1 MIRDHVSSISAAKI
15 IKSENQQEL
24 KQAIIDLT
32 IPLKLQGQVIIRV
45 DNARGFLP
53 LLDDKDHDL
62 QKLKILVEATD
73 VHNKNSNAVVDK
85 ACFEIEQEL
94 VRIEPDGRPVSNTTL
109 QLAVSNLN
117 SRLRR
122 NGQISAFEIHFN
134 RDMNTG
140 QNFNLN

>member
-53 LLDDKDHDL
+53 LLDDKDHVSEIKDL
-62 QKLKILVEATD
+62 
-73 VHNKNSNAVVDK
+73 S
-85 ACFEIEQEL
+85 
-94 VRIEPDGRPVSNTTL
+94 
-109 QLAVSNLN
+109 
-117 SRLRR
+117 
-122 NGQISAFEIHFN
+122 
-134 RDMNTG
+134 
-140 QNFNLN
+140 